1 MKLRNAAVVARLAG
15 LLLLA
20 SGAVAHAADQPAAGT
35 TQAAPADAPGAAA
48 PPSAPPAA
56 DGPVVPN
63 AEAGA
68 QKAAVCGACHGIN
81 GNSPNPEWPNL
92 AGQHPE
98 YVVEQLRL
106 FKGMV
111 RANPI
116 MQSQA
121 VMLTEQDMADLAAY
135 FHAQTL
141 TGLEADASLYKAGE
155 KLFRGGDA
163 KRGIPACSAC
173 HGPNGM
179 GVGPAKWP
187 QVRSQHALYLTNQLN
202 AYRAKTRYTPIEGQ
216 PAPPAGAEMMYVIAS
231 RLTDDDIKAL
241 AAYMQG
247 LR

>member
-1 MKLRNAAVVARLAG
+1 MKLRNAAPVARLAG
-15 LLLLA
+15 LLLLL
-20 SGAVAHAADQPAAGT
+20 SGAAALAADAPAADA
-35 TQAAPADAPGAAA
+35 AAPATAAAA
-48 PPSAPPAA
+48 PAATPAA
-56 DGPVVPN
+56 AGPIVGS

-92 AGQHPE
+92 AGQHPQ

-111 RANPI
+111 RSNPI

-121 VMLTEQDMADLAAY
+121 IMLSDQDMADLAAY
-135 FHAQTL
+135 FHTQKP
-141 TGLEADASLYKAGE
+141 TGLEADAGLYKAGE
-155 KLFRGGDA
+155 KLYRGGDA
-163 KRGIPACSAC
+163 QRGIPACSAC

-187 QVRSQHALYLTNQLN
+187 QVRSQHGVYTTNQLN

-216 PAPPAGAEMMYVIAS
+216 PAPPAGADMMYVIAS
-231 RLTDDDIKAL
+231 RLTDADIQAL
-241 AAYMQG
+241 AAYLQG